1 MSASPVSNG
10 GSLHSAA
17 LGPAGDDDGG
27 DDVGD
32 HAAAAHDTEG
42 RPKQADQ
49 RGVHVE
55 ILRNTAADTGDHP
68 AGIGFVKTLIHMQFL
83 LFFLRRRYQILNFF
97 LLKQSSQILAENDH
111 FQNDEDEE
119 SREMFIELNM
129 FDLEQNRKPEGYN
142 RKGKYR
148 LIFPIGTMEFYL
160 ISLVAKPND
169 VKRVGDRIADILST
183 TNIKFETS
191 RGDDEID

>member
-1 MSASPVSNG
+1 MKSHSYHFILKGKAEYKDLVPVF
-10 GSLHSAA
+10 
-17 LGPAGDDDGG
+17 PD
-27 DDVGD
+27 
-32 HAAAAHDTEG
+32 
-42 RPKQADQ
+42 
-49 RGVHVE
+49 
-55 ILRNTAADTGDHP
+55 IL
-68 AGIGFVKTLIHMQFL
+68 KT
-83 LFFLRRRYQILNFF
+83 
-97 LLKQSSQILAENDH
+97 ILAENDH

-148 LIFPIGTMEFYL
+148 LIFPIGTIEFYL